1 MLDSY
6 LDGISTIIITDND
19 LNRMK
24 NRDGIIVDESL
35 GIVAYKYSFSQHQQ
49 CCDDFGRSYIYE
61 YTDERSLIRSNNI
74 CFRLV
79 GPIDGKYIVTNF
91 IPEKISDKM
100 LAGYLEVINKMKDD
114 KLDIFA
120 IKKCGE
126 HFEKDYQYI
135 DNFNENI
142 YCDIVCDYLSKK
154 R

>member
-6 LDGISTIIITDND
+6 LEGIRAIIITDND

-24 NRDGIIVDESL
+24 NREGIIVDESL

-49 CCDDFGRSYIYE
+49 CFDDFGKSYNYE
-61 YTDERSLIRSNNI
+61 YTDEKSLTRDNNI
-74 CFRLV
+74 CFRV
-79 GPIDGKYIVTNF
+79 IGPIDGKYMVTNF
-91 IPEKISDKM
+91 LPEKMSDKT

-114 KLDIFA
+114 KLYIFEA
-120 IKKCGE
+120 AKITE
-126 HFEKDYQYI
+126 NLEKDYQFEE
-135 DNFNENI
+135 NFNENI

>member
-6 LDGISTIIITDND
+6 LEGIRAIIITDND
-19 LNRMK
+19 LSRMK
-24 NRDGIIVDESL
+24 NREGIIVD
-35 GIVAYKYSFSQHQQ
+35 
-49 CCDDFGRSYIYE
+49 DFGKSYNYE
-61 YTDERSLIRSNNI
+61 YTDEKSLTRDNNI
-74 CFRLV
+74 CFRV
-79 GPIDGKYIVTNF
+79 IGPIDGKYMVTNF
-91 IPEKISDKM
+91 LPEKMSDKT

-142 YCDIVCDYLSKK
+142 YCDIICDYISKK